1 MIEPGSMGAKET
13 KATRQPATFWPEF
26 IFIESV
32 VALVV
37 TLGLLIGAS
46 MLAIPHERIADPTD
60 STYLPRPEWYFLF
73 LFELLKYFPG
83 ELEWVGVAVI
93 PTIVVLLLL
102 LLPFIDRSPARR
114 PTARPI
120 ASSLAIIGLVGI
132 VFLTYRAMAATPPTV
147 TSQKL
152 LVAQGEKLFQE
163 AGCLACHS
171 RGPII
176 GGAFGGDLAN
186 VGNMRTLSWV
196 HRFIENPGR
205 IDPDSKMPGFLG
217 QLSHEQVEAISLYL
231 MEQRIGPTTASAPVP
246 VPVATA
252 PAKTETSAGVKSP
265 AAELPIGE
273 TSFKQNC
280 NMCHPG
286 GGVGIGP
293 SLKPG
298 VYKGAQAD
306 FTKIVRQGKGGMP
319 LFPPTRIDDGELQAL
334 YQYVSTLQ

>member
-1 MIEPGSMGAKET
+1 MIEPGSVGAKES

-26 IFIESV
+26 IFTEAV

-37 TLGLLIGAS
+37 TLGLVIGAS
-46 MLAIPHERIADPTD
+46 MLSIPHERIADPTD
-60 STYLPRPEWYFLF
+60 STYIPRPEWYFLF
-73 LFELLKYFPG
+73 LFELLRYFPG

-93 PTIVVLLLL
+93 PAIVVLLLL

-147 TSQKL
+147 TSQTV
-152 LVAQGEKLFQE
+152 LVVQGEKLFKE
-163 AGCLACHS
+163 AGCLSCHS
-171 RGPII
+171 RGPIL
-176 GGAFGGDLAN
+176 GGNFGGDLAN

-217 QLSHEQVEAISLYL
+217 QLNHEQVEAISLYL
-231 MEQRIGPTTASAPVP
+231 MEQRTSTSPITAP

-252 PAKTETSAGVKSP
+252 PAKPETGAGVKSP
-265 AAELPIGE
+265 AAALSIGE

-286 GGVGIGP
+286 GGVGVGP
-293 SLKPG
+293 SLKPE

-306 FTKIVRQGKGGMP
+306 FTKIIRQGKGAMP

-334 YQYVSTLQ
+334 YQYISTLK

>member
-1 MIEPGSMGAKET
+1 MIEPGSLGAKET

-26 IFIESV
+26 IFIEAV
-32 VALVV
+32 VALAV

-46 MLAIPHERIADPTD
+46 LLSIPHERIADPID
-60 STYLPRPEWYFLF
+60 SSYIPRPEWYFLF

-93 PTIVVLLLL
+93 PTIVVLILL

-120 ASSLAIIGLVGI
+120 ASSLAIIGLLGI
-132 VFLTYRAMAATPPTV
+132 VFLTYRALAATPPTV
-147 TSQKL
+147 TSHTL

-163 AGCLACHS
+163 AGCLGCHS

-176 GGAFGGDLAN
+176 GGNFGGDLAN
-186 VGNMRTLSWV
+186 VGNRRTLSWV

-205 IDPDSKMPGFLG
+205 IDPDSKMPAFLG

-231 MEQRIGPTTASAPVP
+231 MEQRIGPATASAP

-252 PAKTETSAGVKSP
+252 PAKPETSAGVKSP
-265 AAELPIGE
+265 AAELSIGE

-286 GGVGIGP
+286 GGVGVGP
-293 SLKPG
+293 PLKQG
-298 VYKGAQAD
+298 AYKGTQAE
-306 FTKIVRQGKGGMP
+306 FTKIIRQGKGAMP
-319 LFPPTRIDDGELQAL
+319 LFPPTRIDDGELQTL
-334 YQYVSTLQ
+334 YQYISALQ